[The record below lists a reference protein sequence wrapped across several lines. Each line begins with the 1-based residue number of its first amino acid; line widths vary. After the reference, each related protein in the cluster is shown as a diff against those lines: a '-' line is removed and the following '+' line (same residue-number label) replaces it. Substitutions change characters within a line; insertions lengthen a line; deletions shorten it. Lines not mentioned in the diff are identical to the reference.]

1 MKPLWRW
8 QPFQFGFIQV
18 QRWKKALGRLELG
31 KNGLKCV
38 LIFWCFHMFPQCVGI
53 AIVGTIGPAY
63 QNEMRWFKSNVLH
76 CVTMCYPYRN
86 HRWDWFNWCQT
97 QQQTRG
103 AIGCR
108 RIGQSCRLCPRIQP
122 QPRDL
127 WVGSSEPVAT
137 WDSPIDKWGRMPC
150 RIAIIILYYIYIGNF
165 DKILPPQG

>member
-18 QRWKKALGRLELG
+18 QRWKKALGHLELG
-31 KNGLKCV
+31 EMAWNVSWYFGVSTMC
-38 LIFWCFHMFPQCVGI
+38 WNSS
-53 AIVGTIGPAY
+53 IVGTIGPAY

-86 HRWDWFNWCQT
+86 HRWDWFDWCQT

-108 RIGQSCRLCPRIQP
+108 RIGQSCRLCPRIHP

-127 WVGSSEPVAT
+127 RVRSSEPVAT
-137 WDSPIDKWGRMPC
+137 WDSPIDKWGCMPC
-150 RIAIIILYYIYIGNF
+150 RIAKIIVYRQF
-165 DKILPPQG
+165 W